1 MTTGS
6 SQALTRAH
14 DKLFK
19 LGDADSY
26 NEVVD
31 LFDKYTEQFT
41 RHLPAP
47 MMAMAAV
54 QANQCILDIGTG
66 TGIVALEVARSLS
79 EGGKVVGIDLSD
91 GMLATARAK
100 AEKEGLAE
108 QAEFLKMD
116 AEALQFEDN
125 AFDNVLS
132 LYALRHFPNPEKAV
146 AEMHRV
152 LKPGGN
158 VVVAVGSRP
167 ELLSRGGVV
176 AMSRRIS
183 SIIRRLTGRE
193 LAACEFLDQLVNQ
206 HIPESATSETA
217 HWTGHRH
224 GFTGSVRD
232 LLESAGF
239 TDIDSTWR
247 GQYSIIESPKEFWEL
262 QMTFSS
268 LARKRIGQAE
278 DSVVDGLKNEFI
290 STCEGVLARKGRL
303 VYQSGAA
310 IISAVKP

>member
-1 MTTGS
+1 
-6 SQALTRAH
+6 
-14 DKLFK
+14 
-19 LGDADSY
+19 
-26 NEVVD
+26 
-31 LFDKYTEQFT
+31 
-41 RHLPAP
+41 
-47 MMAMAAV
+47 MMAMAGV
-54 QANQCILDIGTG
+54 QANQHILDIGTG
-66 TGIVALEVARSLS
+66 TGIVALEIARNLGD
-79 EGGKVVGIDLSD
+79 GGKVVGIDLSD

-100 AEKEGLAE
+100 AEKEGLSR
-108 QAEFLKMD
+108 QVEFLNMD
-116 AEALQFEDN
+116 AEALQFGDN

-146 AEMHRV
+146 AEIHRV

-167 ELLSRGGVV
+167 ELLSKDGVV
-176 AMSRRIS
+176 AVFRRIS

-217 HWTGHRH
+217 GWTGHRH

-239 TDIDSTWR
+239 TNIDSTWR
-247 GQYSIIESPKEFWEL
+247 GQYSIIESPEEFWEL

-278 DSVVDGLKNEFI
+278 ELVVDRLKNEFM
-290 STCEGVLARKGRL
+290 STCEGVLARQGRL

-310 IISAVKP
+310 IISAVKL